1 MAVQR
6 ISRAFKDVSLS
17 FDRHPIT
24 NDILVLK
31 NEDAIKRSIRNLI
44 QTMPSERFFNPY
56 LGSEVKTSLFE
67 FVDFGTS
74 SILEE
79 QIKIAIDNYEPRVEN
94 AKVVVVPRANDN
106 SFEINVSF
114 TIIGQDIPPQKFTY
128 ILAVSYTHLTLPTNR
143 EV

>member
-6 ISRAFKDVSLS
+6 ISKAFKDVSLS
-17 FDRHPIT
+17 FDRHPVT

-128 ILAVSYTHLTLPTNR
+128 ILEATR
-143 EV
+143 